1 MGLRKR
7 WHSAI
12 AEPVP
17 PSLPPFIV
25 SQNIYI
31 SPALCW
37 QASCQSFQVIPSH
50 FKPKSS
56 RNPAEIQGKTSMGL
70 RNLAVTRQRDGIY
83 AVAQLPPT
91 LITRINIR
99 NPARNGWEWE
109 SQVINRLVDIEYS
122 FENPLGLRYQI
133 QEKEMEEEA
142 RTVAEPHW
150 MVKTKITLKS
160 NLESIGNYFSHG
172 FCDANELWLLTK
184 SLLSLETTLSGYATV
199 KSAHRSFFSG
209 RAHLKHHFLLRNDE
223 LFGQTLSTN
232 KQTV

>member
-1 MGLRKR
+1 MEPKTQAIKQGQTISAPKR
-7 WHSAI
+7 QPWGCANDDIPPLPNPSL
-12 AEPVP
+12 P

-50 FKPKSS
+50 FKSFQAKIQQKSS
-56 RNPAEIQGKTSMGL
+56 RNPAEIQGKTLMGL

-133 QEKEMEEEA
+133 KEKEMEEEA

-172 FCDANELWLLTK
+172 FCDAN
-184 SLLSLETTLSGYATV
+184 
-199 KSAHRSFFSG
+199 
-209 RAHLKHHFLLRNDE
+209 
-223 LFGQTLSTN
+223 
-232 KQTV
+232 